1 VPRYRPGDVVLV
13 MLPYTGGEGAKR
25 RPAVVLLDVD
35 DADVIVV
42 PVTSQAIRTR
52 FDVAL
57 QNWSQAG
64 LRLPSIVRVD
74 KPAALHRRLIDRAL
88 GALTDRDWAD
98 VRAGVRAL
106 WDSL

>member
-1 VPRYRPGDVVLV
+1 VPRYRPGEVVLLS
-13 MLPYTGGEGAKR
+13 LPFTGGMGAKR

-35 DADVIVV
+35 DADIVVV
-42 PVTSQAIRTR
+42 PVTSQLMRTR

-57 QNWSQAG
+57 RDWQQAG

-74 KPAALHRRLIDRAL
+74 KPAALERRLVDRVL

-98 VRAGVRAL
+98 VRAAVRHL
-106 WDSL
+106 WDAL